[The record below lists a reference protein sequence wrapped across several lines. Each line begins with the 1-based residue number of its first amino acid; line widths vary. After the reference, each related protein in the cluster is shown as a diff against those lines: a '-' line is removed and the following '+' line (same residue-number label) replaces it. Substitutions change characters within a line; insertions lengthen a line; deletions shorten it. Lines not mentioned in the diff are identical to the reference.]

1 MGNTMNGEPWKIATH
16 CCYCAFQCGMKVHVD
31 PETRRVVGVEGNE
44 AFPVNRGQMCVK
56 GQTSSELLYH
66 PERLR
71 YPLMRCG
78 DRFERVTWD
87 DALQVTAEKLQKI
100 QEKHG
105 KPAVG
110 VYGGGALTN
119 EKAYL
124 LGKFARLALQTP
136 NIDYNGRFCMS
147 CAAAASIKTFGID
160 RGLTVPLSDIPR
172 AKCILLCGTNLVE
185 TLPPLMQYLKEA
197 KRHGCSF
204 IVIDP
209 RQSATTKTADMHLA
223 IRPGTDLALA
233 NALLCALAD
242 ENLLDIRFLT
252 QRVRGFE
259 EALIAAR
266 EMTIAEA
273 AETCGIT
280 PKEILRAARLF
291 GKAPTGMVLTARGA
305 EQHSKGTDTTCSYL
319 NLLLATGKIG
329 RPGCGGGPLTGQG
342 NGQGGREHG
351 QKADQLPGYR
361 KIDNPAHRAHIASVW
376 GVPEEEIP
384 GPGKS
389 AYELLDAVAQKEI
402 RGLLVIGSNPAV
414 SAPNAKHVNRGL
426 EGLDFL
432 AVADFFLS
440 ETAQRADVV
449 FPATQWAEEDGTVTN
464 LEGRVI
470 LRRRASDPPG
480 EARSDTLLMLDLA
493 RRLGR
498 GKYFPYNHT
507 REIFEELRIA
517 TKGGTADYNGIT
529 WGRIEQEDGVFW
541 PCPDIRHPGTPRMF
555 TERFETPDGK
565 AQMQA
570 VRYRPSAEEPDK
582 EFPLRLTTGR
592 YLQHYLSGT
601 QTRRIGALVKVKPR
615 PLVEIHP
622 ETAKRYGLVEGGKA
636 RLTTRRGSVVLTVK
650 LTATIRT
657 DTLFAPFHWGE
668 EQTVNDLTNP
678 ALDPTSRMPEFKTC
692 AVRIE
697 SVAPTT
703 R

>member
-1 MGNTMNGEPWKIATH
+1 MNRDPWKIATH
-16 CCYCAFQCGMKVHVD
+16 CCYCAVQCGMKVHVD

-78 DRFERVTWD
+78 GKFERVTWD
-87 DALQVTAEKLQKI
+87 DALDYTAKQLQRI
-100 QEKHG
+100 QARYG
-105 KPAVG
+105 KPCVG

-124 LGKFARLALQTP
+124 LGKFARVALQTP

-147 CAAAASIKTFGID
+147 SGAAASIKTFGLD
-160 RGLTVPLSDIPR
+160 RGLTMPLADIPR
-172 AKCILLCGTNLVE
+172 AKCILLCGSNIIE
-185 TLPPLMQYLKEA
+185 TLPPLMQYFKEA
-197 KRHGCSF
+197 KKNGCTL

-209 RQSATTKTADMHLA
+209 RQSATAKSADLHLA
-223 IRPGTDLALA
+223 VRPGTDLALA
-233 NALLCALAD
+233 NALLCSLAE
-242 ENLLDIRFLT
+242 ENLLDVPFLT
-252 QRVRGFE
+252 ERVRGFE

-266 EMTIAEA
+266 ETSPAQA
-273 AETCGIT
+273 AEICGVPEKDIR
-280 PKEILRAARLF
+280 RAARLF
-291 GKAPTGMVLTARGA
+291 GKAATGMVLTARGA
-305 EQHSKGTDTTCSYL
+305 EQHSKGTDTACAYL

-329 RPGCGGGPLTGQG
+329 KPGCGGGPLTGQG

-361 KIDNPAHRAHIASVW
+361 KIDNPEHRAYIASVW

-384 GPGKS
+384 GAGKS
-389 AYELLDAVAQKEI
+389 AYELLDAVAQKQI
-402 RGLLVIGSNPAV
+402 RGLVVIGSNPAV
-414 SAPNAKHVNRGL
+414 SAPNTKHVNQGL
-426 EGLDFL
+426 EGLEFM
-432 AVADFFLS
+432 AVADFFFS

-449 FPATQWAEEDGTVTN
+449 FPVTQWAEEDGTVTN

-480 EARSDTLLMLDLA
+480 EARSDTFILLELA
-493 RRLGR
+493 KRLGR
-498 GKYFPYNHT
+498 GEYFPYQHT

-517 TKGGTADYNGIT
+517 SKGGAADYSGIT
-529 WGRIEQEDGVFW
+529 WGRIEQEGGIFW

-555 TERFETPDGK
+555 TEKFATPDGK

-570 VRYRPSAEEPDK
+570 VRYRPSAEEPDA
-582 EFPLRLTTGR
+582 EYPLRLTTGR
-592 YLQHYLSGT
+592 YLQHYLSGN
-601 QTRRIGALVKVKPR
+601 QTRRVAPLVKVKPR
-615 PLVEIHP
+615 PLIEVHP
-622 ETAKRYGLVEGGKA
+622 DTAKRYGLTEGGMA
-636 RLTTRRGSVVLTVK
+636 RLTTRRGSVVLSVK
-650 LTATIRT
+650 VTPTIRP
-657 DTLFAPFHWGE
+657 DTIFAPFHWGG
-668 EQTVNDLTNP
+668 EQCINDLTNP

-697 SVAPTT
+697 REATET
-703 R
+703 HTNR